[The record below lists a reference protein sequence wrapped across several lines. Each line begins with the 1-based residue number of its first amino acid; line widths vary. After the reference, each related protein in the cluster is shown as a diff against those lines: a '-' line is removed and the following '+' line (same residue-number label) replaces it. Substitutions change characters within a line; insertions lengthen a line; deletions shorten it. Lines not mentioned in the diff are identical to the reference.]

1 MPERLTDRAI
11 AAMRPRDGQYHF
23 DSEVPGLGV
32 RVYPSGRKAL
42 FFDWRDNG
50 RQRRVQIG
58 THPAWTIGKA
68 REHATRMRRKVDVG
82 ESVGAQRGSRV
93 ADLAEQ
99 WRAVV
104 DLTRRPSTARSY
116 GRLLDSHIVPRFG
129 KGEPKAITR
138 NAIELWHG
146 EIAQR
151 TPFEAN
157 RALAVL
163 SAFLSWL
170 EHDRLIDRNP
180 ARGVKRR
187 PETSREIFLDAAEIG
202 AALAA
207 LDADSGRA
215 GALALK
221 LALLTG
227 CRIGEATHL
236 TAGQISA
243 KRSVW
248 IKPAATTKQKRLHI
262 APLSKD
268 ALAAARELLT
278 IGPPTYDQVR
288 AVWDRVRSAIGRPD
302 IRIHDLRHSRAS
314 ALARNGAS
322 LLQIGKVLGH
332 TSPQTTA
339 RYSHLVDRDL
349 ADLVERS

>member
-1 MPERLTDRAI
+1 MPERLTDRGI
-11 AAMRPRDGQYHF
+11 AALKPSDGQYHF

-32 RVYPSGRKAL
+32 RVYPSGRKVL

-58 THPAWTIGKA
+58 AHPAWTVGKA
-68 REHATRMRRKVDVG
+68 REHAGRMRRKVDVG
-82 ESVGAQRGSRV
+82 ESVTPQRGGRV

-99 WRAVV
+99 WRGVV

-116 GRLLDSHIVPRFG
+116 GRLLDSHIIKRFG

-151 TPFEAN
+151 TPLEAN

-180 ARGVKRR
+180 AKGVKRR
-187 PETSREIFLDAAEIG
+187 PETAREIFLDAAEIKS
-202 AALAA
+202 AIAA
-207 LDADSGRA
+207 LDGDNHRA
-215 GALALK
+215 AALALK

-227 CRIGEATHL
+227 ARIGEVIQI
-236 TAGQISA
+236 TAEQLNV
-243 KRSVW
+243 KRAVW

-262 APLSKD
+262 APLSKE
-268 ALAAARELLT
+268 ALALAQELLT
-278 IGPPTYDQVR
+278 IGAPTYDQVR
-288 AVWDRVRSAIGRPD
+288 AVWDRVRAAIGRPD
-302 IRIHDLRHSRAS
+302 VRVHDLRHSRAS

>member
-1 MPERLTDRAI
+1 M
-11 AAMRPRDGQYHF
+11 F
-23 DSEVPGLGV
+23 V
-32 RVYPSGRKAL
+32 
-42 FFDWRDNG
+42 FDWRDDG

-58 THPAWTIGKA
+58 AHPAWTIGKA

-82 ESVGAQRGSRV
+82 ESVVAQRGSRV

-99 WRAVV
+99 WRGVV

-116 GRLLDSHIVPRFG
+116 GRLLDSHIIPRFG

-157 RALAVL
+157 RALAAL

-180 ARGVKRR
+180 AKGVKRR
-187 PETSREIFLDAAEIG
+187 PETPREIFLDAAEIK

-207 LDADSGRA
+207 LDGDNHRA
-215 GALALK
+215 AALPLK

-227 CRIGEATHL
+227 CRIGEAIHV
-236 TAGQISA
+236 TAGQIHA

-248 IKPAATTKQKRLHI
+248 IKPAATTKQKRHHI

-268 ALAAARELLT
+268 ALAIAQELWRSGRRRTTRCAPSGIACAR
-278 IGPPTYDQVR
+278 
-288 AVWDRVRSAIGRPD
+288 
-302 IRIHDLRHSRAS
+302 
-314 ALARNGAS
+314 
-322 LLQIGKVLGH
+322 
-332 TSPQTTA
+332 
-339 RYSHLVDRDL
+339 
-349 ADLVERS
+349 